1 MPGPRA
7 SERPRAVRA
16 RGPVDQ
22 PPRALRVD
30 LRDRALRVGTRS
42 VPLLS
47 GAVHYWRL
55 ERSAW
60 RPALES
66 LVRLGLPI
74 VETYVP
80 WGVHETGPGE
90 LDFGRRDARKD
101 LGAFL
106 DLAHEL
112 GLLAFVRPG
121 PHINAELTFFGLP
134 ERIVYDP
141 ACQARSPKGSPVY
154 LFFPPVM
161 FPVPSYASAR
171 FHQEVGAWF
180 DAVGEIVAPRLW
192 PEGPVA
198 LLQVDNEASFYFRD
212 GAYCQDYHPDAL
224 AGWHAFLADRYGSV
238 EALNTA
244 HRAAYPAFE
253 GCAAPVR
260 FDAQSPEALTLH
272 LDWAAYHEA
281 LIAGALGKMRAR
293 MERAG
298 MEGVPFVHNL
308 PLGDG
313 GLPLSVPGLEEV
325 AELVGFDYYHGRRE
339 HRTIKRRTLY
349 LAGTARIP
357 YAPELGVG
365 APPWFTPLAHAD
377 SLYCALCALAFG
389 LRGFNLYM
397 LVDRDRWYGAPIDA
411 AGAARPEADAWRVLV
426 GRLVEVGFHR
436 LERRA
441 EVALVVPR
449 EYQRLSRA
457 TNLLGPISP
466 ATVEA
471 IGGTPVDGCRD
482 DDLGFAGP
490 VQTLWFRM
498 LARFADALTD
508 AGIPYVYVDGD
519 ADPARLADHR
529 VLITPSYEYAS
540 TERWQRVCDAARE
553 GSTLVYGPT
562 MPALDAEMLPHAFEV
577 PRRGRRV
584 LIDTAADAARVV
596 AELAEALELARPF
609 RATPTLLE
617 TTVHEDEHGPRVLF
631 VVNAEKHALDGEV
644 ALPGPLDFVDAF
656 SGERLSGDT
665 TLRLRVPA
673 QTVRMLLVDA
683 PDAAPTQTPTPTPRA
698 ARPRARRTSG
708 GKGGAS

>member
-1 MPGPRA
+1 MTA
-7 SERPRAVRA
+7 SPAEGRPRAARA
-16 RGPVDQ
+16 GE
-22 PPRALRVD
+22 RVE
-30 LRDRALRVGTRS
+30 LHDRALRVGERF

-80 WGVHETGPGE
+80 WGVHEAGPGE

-121 PHINAELTFFGLP
+121 PHINAELTYFGLP

-171 FHQEVGAWF
+171 YHQELGAWY

-212 GAYCQDYHPDAL
+212 GNYCQDYHPDAL
-224 AGWHAFLADRYGSV
+224 AGWHAFLAQRYGTV
-238 EALNTA
+238 ESLRAA
-244 HRAAYPAFE
+244 HRAEYPAFE
-253 GCAAPVR
+253 ACAAPTR
-260 FDAQSPEALTLH
+260 FDARDADGLALH
-272 LDWAAYHEA
+272 LDWAAYHEH
-281 LIAGALGKMRAR
+281 LIAHALTKMRAR

-298 MEGVPFVHNL
+298 MAGVPFVHNL

-313 GLPLSVPGLEEV
+313 GLPLSVPELEGV
-325 AELVGFDYYHGRRE
+325 ADLVGFDYYHGRRE
-339 HRTIKRRTLY
+339 HRTIKRRTLF
-349 LAGTARIP
+349 LAGTTRFA

-365 APPWFTPLAHAD
+365 APPWFTPLAHDD
-377 SLYCALCALAFG
+377 SLYCAMTALAFG

-411 AGAARPEADAWRVLV
+411 AGTPRPEADAWRTLIEK
-426 GRLVEVGFHR
+426 LVETDFHR

-466 ATVEA
+466 ATIEA

-482 DDLGFAGP
+482 DELGFAGP
-490 VQTLWFRM
+490 IQTLWFRM

-519 ADPARLADHR
+519 ADASRLASYR

-553 GSTLVYGPT
+553 GGTLVYGPT
-562 MPALDAEMLPHAFEV
+562 IPSLDTKLARHGFEV

-584 LIDTAADAARVV
+584 LIDTPADAVRVV
-596 AELAEALELARPF
+596 GELAASLELARPF
-609 RATPTLLE
+609 RATPALLE
-617 TTVHEDEHGPRVLF
+617 TSVHVDARGPRVLF
-631 VVNAEKHALDGEV
+631 VVNPEKHALDGEIT
-644 ALPGPLDFVDAF
+644 LPEPLAFVDAL

-673 QTVRMLLVDA
+673 QTVRMLIVEGRSEEPPPPPPSRA
-683 PDAAPTQTPTPTPRA
+683 P
-698 ARPRARRTSG
+698 RPRARRGAGTSG
-708 GKGGAS
+708 GTP

>member
-1 MPGPRA
+1 MTA
-7 SERPRAVRA
+7 SPAEGRPRAARA
-16 RGPVDQ
+16 GE
-22 PPRALRVD
+22 RVE
-30 LRDRALRVGTRS
+30 LRDRALQVGERC

-171 FHQEVGAWF
+171 YHQELGAWY

-212 GAYCQDYHPDAL
+212 GNYCQDYHPDAL
-224 AGWHAFLADRYGSV
+224 AGWHAFLAQRYGTV
-238 EALNTA
+238 ESLRAA
-244 HRAAYPAFE
+244 HRAEYPAFE
-253 GCAAPVR
+253 ACAAPVR
-260 FDAQSPEALTLH
+260 FDAKDADGLTLH
-272 LDWAAYHEA
+272 LDWAAYHEH
-281 LIAGALGKMRAR
+281 LIASALTKMRAR

-298 MEGVPFVHNL
+298 MAGVPFVHNL

-313 GLPLSVPGLEEV
+313 GLPLSVPELEGV

-339 HRTIKRRTLY
+339 HRTIKRRTLF
-349 LAGTARIP
+349 LAGTTRFA

-365 APPWFTPLAHAD
+365 APPWFTPLAHDD
-377 SLYCALCALAFG
+377 SLYCAMTALAFG

-411 AGAARPEADAWRVLV
+411 AGTPRPEADAWRTLIEK
-426 GRLVEVGFHR
+426 LVEVGFHT

-457 TNLLGPISP
+457 TNLLGPLSP
-466 ATVEA
+466 ATIEA

-519 ADPARLADHR
+519 ADASRLAGHR

-553 GSTLVYGPT
+553 GGTLVYGPT
-562 MPALDAEMLPHAFEV
+562 IPALDAKLTRHAFEV

-584 LIDTAADAARVV
+584 LIDTPADAVRVV
-596 AELAEALELARPF
+596 AELATSLELARPF
-609 RATPTLLE
+609 RATPALLE
-617 TTVHEDEHGPRVLF
+617 TSVHVDARGPRVLF
-631 VVNAEKHALDGEV
+631 VVNPEKHALDGEV
-644 ALPGPLDFVDAF
+644 ALPEPLAFVDAL
-656 SGERLSGDT
+656 SGEHLAGETS
-665 TLRLRVPA
+665 LRLRVPA
-673 QTVRMLLVDA
+673 QTVRMLIVEGRSEEPPA
-683 PDAAPTQTPTPTPRA
+683 PPPSRAP
-698 ARPRARRTSG
+698 RPRARRGAGTSG
-708 GKGGAS
+708 GTP